1 MIMHRIFL
9 KSFIISVQFLCYFFV
24 SNLFKI
30 DSQFLFYSF
39 FIYLALNL
47 SKGTYS
53 LKNNLVWEDLN
64 KQLQLHGEFFAVTS
78 ITDFIF
84 FDFIHIWG
92 YLSISLLFIFF
103 NIFFIN
109 FIKNHFWRYL
119 KKRILVI
126 GTGDT
131 AKQFR
136 NLIKIHHSSMYDIL
150 GFVYVGG
157 DQNIPQEQIVCN
169 YEEILDFIK
178 NESIEEVIVALPG
191 ANLKDVSWRKISDDL
206 DGKIKKLKF
215 IPDSSGIFNLNS
227 QIQDYDGLLLITAT
241 HQIHSKFRNVIKRIM
256 DIFLSFAGLFILG
269 ILILIFYKKIKKDG
283 GPIFFKHSR
292 IGRDLKEFKIYKFR
306 TMYVDAEERLQ
317 EMLKDEKKREEYYN
331 NFKLKDDPR
340 ITPIGKFLRESSLDE
355 FPQFINVLKGEMSLV
370 GPRPIVKKELEMYY
384 SGKIG
389 KKVFQIKPG
398 ITGMW
403 QSHGRSDVE
412 DYGERIASDLYY
424 IRNWSLWLD
433 IVLLLQTIKYV
444 LNRKGAY

>member
-1 MIMHRIFL
+1 
-9 KSFIISVQFLCYFFV
+9 
-24 SNLFKI
+24 
-30 DSQFLFYSF
+30 
-39 FIYLALNL
+39 
-47 SKGTYS
+47 
-53 LKNNLVWEDLN
+53 
-64 KQLQLHGEFFAVTS
+64 
-78 ITDFIF
+78 
-84 FDFIHIWG
+84 
-92 YLSISLLFIFF
+92 
-103 NIFFIN
+103 
-109 FIKNHFWRYL
+109 
-119 KKRILVI
+119 
-126 GTGDT
+126 
-131 AKQFR
+131 
-136 NLIKIHHSSMYDIL
+136 
-150 GFVYVGG
+150 
-157 DQNIPQEQIVCN
+157 
-169 YEEILDFIK
+169 
-178 NESIEEVIVALPG
+178 
-191 ANLKDVSWRKISDDL
+191 
-206 DGKIKKLKF
+206 
-215 IPDSSGIFNLNS
+215 
-227 QIQDYDGLLLITAT
+227 
-241 HQIHSKFRNVIKRIM
+241 M

-384 SGKIG
+384 GGEIG